1 MIDVEFWR
9 ERKVLVTGH
18 TGSVGG
24 WLSTWLIDMGAQL
37 IGYALEPHT
46 EPSYFALT
54 RLNERM
60 RSEIGDVRNYELLS
74 RILQDA
80 APEVVFHLAAQP
92 IVRRSYQEPLE
103 TFAVNVMGTVRLRVC
118 AIAILFNHWW

>member
-1 MIDVEFWR
+1 MIDVDFWR

-18 TGSVGG
+18 TGFVGG

-37 IGYALEPHT
+37 IGYALEPNT

-92 IVRRSYQEPLE
+92 IVRRSYREPL
-103 TFAVNVMGTVRLRVC
+103 RPLRSTS
-118 AIAILFNHWW
+118 WEP